1 MKILCFL
8 CFLFSC
14 RQTAPVI
21 VRDYAPAQV
30 VINDTTTAPQTII
43 VGKCTTVIE
52 RNNIEKFTTVTTR
65 SAKDTFFQ
73 IAPTPEKKEEK
84 EENNFFDFLRYM
96 IIFLAAIFC
105 TGVIVSLFK
114 LIKK

>member
-21 VRDYAPAQV
+21 VRDYAPAQI
-30 VINDTTTAPQTII
+30 VISDTTNAPQTII

-52 RNNIEKFTTVTTR
+52 RNNFEKFTTVTTK

-73 IAPTPEKKEEK
+73 IAPTPEKKEEN
-84 EENNFFDFLRYM
+84 EESKILKILSYLTIFF
-96 IIFLAAIFC
+96 AAIFF
-105 TGVIVSLFK
+105 TGLIVSLFK
-114 LIKK
+114 VIKK

>member
-1 MKILCFL
+1 MKVLCFL

-14 RQTAPVI
+14 RHTAPVI
-21 VRDYAPAQV
+21 VRDYAPAQI
-30 VINDTTTAPQTII
+30 VISDTTKAPQTII

-52 RNNIEKFTTVTTR
+52 RNNIEKFTTVTTK

-73 IAPTPEKKEEK
+73 IAPTPEKTEDK
-84 EENNFFDFLRYM
+84 EENNFFRFLRYM

-114 LIKK
+114 VITK